1 MPKIPGRAAHRRMTL
16 FVTCTLALIA
26 TSAAAQP
33 NVAVRWNETLLQ
45 SVRNTGFAP
54 MFTARALA
62 IVHTS
67 MYDAWSAYDPV
78 AVGTQLGGSLR
89 RPAEEH
95 TLANKER
102 ATSYAAYRS
111 LKDLF
116 PTQGALFDAA
126 MGDLG
131 FDPADTST
139 DPTTPTGIGNI
150 TAAAVIAFRH
160 HDGSNQLGDENGG
173 APYSDYTGYVPVN
186 GPDEIVDPNRWQPL
200 KNPAGVVQTFLAPH
214 WGLVA
219 PFALTD
225 PAQLRPA
232 APPLHPQGLYR
243 KEANQILH
251 FSAGLTDET
260 KVIATYW
267 ADGPNTE
274 TPPGHWNLFAQFV
287 SERDA
292 HTLDQD
298 VKMFFALG
306 NAQLDASIA
315 VWECKRF
322 FDYVRPIT
330 AVRYLYEGKP
340 VRAWAGPYLGTQ
352 VISGETFRSY
362 IPTPPFAEYVSGHST
377 FSAAGAEI
385 LKAVT
390 GSDAFDASVTIAAG
404 ATPVE
409 PGAVPAEP
417 VTLSWATFSAAADE
431 AGISRRYGAIHFESG
446 DLQARALGRQ
456 VGALAW
462 EKAGTYFD
470 GSATP

>member
-1 MPKIPGRAAHRRMTL
+1 MNARARTASRRTIL
-16 FVTCTLALIA
+16 AVLALSSLAA
-26 TSAAAQP
+26 TQAAAQP

-45 SVRNTGFAP
+45 AVRNTGFAP
-54 MFTARALA
+54 MFTARALG

-67 MYDAWSAYDPV
+67 MYDAWAAYDPV

-95 TLANKER
+95 TIANKER
-102 ATSYAAYRS
+102 ATSYAAYRA
-111 LKDLF
+111 LTDLF
-116 PTQGALFDAA
+116 PSQGALFAA
-126 MGDLG
+126 VMADLG

-139 DPTTPTGIGNI
+139 DPTTATGIGNI

-173 APYSDYTGYVPVN
+173 APYSDYTGYAPVN

-219 PFALTD
+219 PFALQD

-232 APPLHPQGLYR
+232 EPPLHPHGLYR
-243 KEANQILH
+243 KEANHILH
-251 FSAGLTDET
+251 LSAGLTDKE

-267 ADGPNTE
+267 ADGPSTE

-306 NAQLDASIA
+306 NALLDASIA

-330 AVRYLYEGKP
+330 AVRYLYDGKP

-352 VISGETFRSY
+352 LISGETFRSY
-362 IPTPPFAEYVSGHST
+362 IGTPPFAEYISGHST
-377 FSAAGAEI
+377 FSAASAEI
-385 LKAVT
+385 LKVLS
-390 GSDAFDASVTIAAG
+390 GSDDLGASVTIPAG
-404 ATPVE
+404 ASPVE

-417 VTLSWATFSAAADE
+417 VTLSWSTFSAAADE
-431 AGISRRYGAIHFESG
+431 AGISRRYGGIHFESG
-446 DLQARALGRQ
+446 DLQGRTLGRQ
-456 VGALAW
+456 VGILAW

-470 GSATP
+470 GSAAP

>member
-1 MPKIPGRAAHRRMTL
+1 MNTSRRTAVGRMILAVLLLSSVAATR
-16 FVTCTLALIA
+16 
-26 TSAAAQP
+26 AAAQT
-33 NVAVRWNETLLQ
+33 NVAVRWNQTMLQ
-45 SVRNTGFAP
+45 AVRNTGFAP

-62 IVHTS
+62 VVHTS
-67 MYDAWSAYDPV
+67 MYDAWAAYDPV

-95 TLANKER
+95 TLANKGR

-116 PTQGALFDAA
+116 PTQGALFDAVMA
-126 MGDLG
+126 DLG

-186 GPDEIVDPNRWQPL
+186 GPDEIIDPNRWQPL
-200 KNPAGVVQTFLAPH
+200 KNPAGAVQTFLAPH

-219 PFALTD
+219 PFAL
-225 PAQLRPA
+225 AEAGQLRPDE
-232 APPLHPQGLYR
+232 PPLHPHGLYR
-243 KEANQILH
+243 KEATGILH
-251 FSAGLTDET
+251 LSAGLTDET

-274 TPPGHWNLFAQFV
+274 TPPGHWSLFAQFV

-306 NAQLDASIA
+306 NALLDASIA

-330 AVRYLYEGKP
+330 AVRYLYDGKP

-352 VISGETFRSY
+352 IISGETFRSY
-362 IPTPPFAEYVSGHST
+362 IGTPPFAEYVSGHST
-377 FSAAGAEI
+377 FSAASAEI
-385 LKAVT
+385 LKSVT
-390 GSDAFDASVTIAAG
+390 GSDAFEASVTIPAG
-404 ATPVE
+404 ASPVE

-417 VTLSWATFSAAADE
+417 LTLSWATFSEAADE
-431 AGISRRYGAIHFESG
+431 AGISRRYGGIHFESG
-446 DLQARALGRQ
+446 DLQARDMGRQ
-456 VGALAW
+456 IGALAW

-470 GSATP
+470 GSAAP